1 MKKSSKETDKLKWE
15 TDGVFTRISGVN
27 STNKIENLTH
37 VKSKVPKS
45 HFNRR
50 VMAHQEK
57 NEIYFQIHDVYYTKG
72 VADSYTENGVRVGGD
87 SIEEIRSVL
96 ERMIE
101 CLDKPILWYGDKF
114 PAEYNP
120 KGKKKK

>member
-50 VMAHQEK
+50 VMAHKEK
-57 NEIYFQIHDVYYTKG
+57 NEIYFQMFTTPK
-72 VADSYTENGVRVGGD
+72 E
-87 SIEEIRSVL
+87 L
-96 ERMIE
+96 
-101 CLDKPILWYGDKF
+101 PILTQKMECVL
-114 PAEYNP
+114 AEIAS
-120 KGKKKK
+120 KKLGWCSIGW